1 MNKKYHKDCP
11 IAQIATLLSDPWTM
25 LIIRDLLKRE
35 MRFSDLE
42 RSLVGISSR
51 TLTSKIKHL
60 EDENL
65 ITKKTLFYSMTKKGA
80 KLDSVLNAMS
90 VCGKSMIDKKK
101 NSK

>member
-11 IAQIATLLSDPWTM
+11 IAQIATLLSDPWTI
-25 LIIRDLLKRE
+25 LIIRDLLKKE
-35 MRFSDLE
+35 MRFSDLG

-60 EDENL
+60 EHENI
-65 ITKKTLFYSMTKKGA
+65 ITKKNLFYSMTKKGA
-80 KLDSVLNAMS
+80 QLNKVLKAMA
-90 VCGKSMIDKKK
+90 VCGESMIDNKK